1 MTLRVLNLYAGVGG
15 NRKLWKDV
23 DVTAVEY
30 DPIIAA
36 AYAHF
41 FPHDHVVVGDAHQY
55 LLENFMKFDF
65 IWSSPP
71 CPTHSQYRFN
81 VGVRAKGYAPV
92 YPDMTLWQE
101 IIFLKHHFKGKWVVE
116 NVKSNYEPLVPRIVY
131 GRHYVWSNF
140 KIVPTTMPPSLIRSK
155 NKLSDFDTDLSVW
168 PISNKRQVLRNMVD
182 PSMGLSILN
191 QAFGV

>member
-116 NVKSNYEPLVPRIVY
+116 NVKSYYEPLVPPIVY